1 MSEPCLS
8 DVGCCVSM
16 NVLERDDCGA
26 ASDDALHYVWAV
38 AVCIG
43 CVRFIVKVL
52 SSRGVHPPPTAMTQP
67 PHLLSSFRP
76 SPLCPFPVLREFVG
90 ITPRI
95 IMEKICLWVSFRA
108 F

>member
-38 AVCIG
+38 AVFIG

-67 PHLLSSFRP
+67 PHLLSPP
-76 SPLCPFPVLREFVG
+76 SLSPSAPPLFNGCPGYHP
-90 ITPRI
+90 
-95 IMEKICLWVSFRA
+95 EKIWQLNALISPETKR
-108 F
+108 